1 MTDHN
6 EIERALS
13 YVSNNDDRETWVR
26 MGAGIKTEL
35 GEDGFDLWDSW
46 SSTAD
51 NYSHQA
57 AKAVWKSL
65 RPGRVNIGSV
75 FYEAKQGGYTP
86 EKAVAKTYT
95 KEELAQRAKARQER
109 EAKAIADRLADAS
122 VAKDKAQALFNNAG
136 PVNPNHPYLLKKG
149 ITDPALLANLR
160 QQDNNLLIPAMQN
173 SEIVAVQK
181 INHDGGKYFGKNE
194 MLAGSAFF
202 MGDKSQV
209 KNGLILTEGLSTG
222 ASLHAA
228 TNKPVLVVFAAH
240 NLVNVA
246 ESLKNTDFP
255 IILAADND
263 SHTKNAGIKFAE
275 KAAQVLGERASL
287 SMPIF
292 TEQDNAVFQ
301 DRHGADKYPSDFND
315 LHEIRGL
322 DAVTQVMGGEVKT
335 LKKNELEQNK
345 ESEMETK
352 NAYEMAKNGE
362 TTEVEPVNKTGQ
374 ALKEPDYLK
383 NIPDFEDERKPV
395 INKIEVDFEQIKA
408 QQTTVNRPPQE
419 TNIEPE
425 SGGTTPKKAI
435 AEPEQDTVLP
445 SKEAQ
450 EPAPEQPDTKVV
462 ESQAPEKTDQIEVN
476 PLQEAPES
484 IRHKY
489 LYAEG
494 MYLDDNARTTIFSD
508 KGAQLQT
515 ARSDLQTVHDMVEV
529 AKEKGWTYI
538 KLSGKHEFK
547 RQAFLEAESQG
558 IKTSGYEPTKED
570 LAALKSLQNERAL
583 NKFESVPEVVKE
595 HASEQDQAADKAPS
609 QSTDKDLNTGI
620 LKAHGPAPYL
630 HDDKNK
636 FSYYVTLQQD
646 DKEHTVWGVGLPDA
660 LKESKVKLGDE
671 VSLKNLGRQPVE
683 VNQPIYDDD
692 GKTVI
697 GHETI
702 QTHRNT
708 WQVDVLNKQAE
719 KGQET
724 TQNKSQETT
733 QNKEA
738 DKENTPAVEQK
749 QEKDNQALAASEAAK
764 LKAQNQAPTAAQI
777 ETSEKADI
785 DSDVKMAD
793 IGGQSVNSE
802 VKLVADKMA
811 QSGKGNGLD
820 ESNLAK
826 LNIYRHV
833 ATKIVAY
840 MNVDYRKDAM
850 RNFDT
855 NMEKSI
861 NGTTLNVPE
870 PIKQQQRQ
878 QQQAKPD
885 LVKQTEMEIER

>member
-1 MTDHN
+1 MADYN

-26 MGAGIKTEL
+26 MGAGIKSEL
-35 GEDGFDLWDSW
+35 GEDGFDIWDRW

-51 NYSHQA
+51 NYSHKA

-86 EKAVAKTYT
+86 EKTEAKTYT
-95 KEELAQRAKARQER
+95 KEELAARAKARQER
-109 EAKAIADRLADAS
+109 EAKAMADRLADAY
-122 VAKDKAQALFNNAG
+122 VAKDRAQALFNNAG

-149 ITDPALLANLR
+149 ISDPALLANLR
-160 QQDNNLLIPAMQN
+160 QQDNNLLIPARQN
-173 SEIVAVQK
+173 GEIVAVQK

-194 MLAGSAFF
+194 MLTGSAFF
-202 MGDKSQV
+202 IGDKSQV
-209 KNGLILTEGLSTG
+209 KDGLILTEGLATG

-263 SHTKNAGIKFAE
+263 SHTKNAGLKFAE
-275 KAAQVLGERASL
+275 KAAQVLGERATIN
-287 SMPIF
+287 MPIF
-292 TEQDNAVFQ
+292 TEQDNALFQ
-301 DRHGADKYPSDFND
+301 DRRGADKYPSDFND

-322 DAVTQVMGGEVKT
+322 DAVKQVMGGEVQT

-352 NAYEMAKNGE
+352 NTYAMAKDGE
-362 TTEVEPVNKTGQ
+362 AVEVDSVNKTGQ
-374 ALKEPDYLK
+374 ALQEPDYLK
-383 NIPDFEDERKPV
+383 NIPDFEGVRKPL

-408 QQTTVNRPPQE
+408 QTSVNRPPQE
-419 TNIEPE
+419 TTIESE
-425 SGGTTPKKAI
+425 SSGTAPKKAI
-435 AEPEQDTVLP
+435 AEPEQETVLP

-450 EPAPEQPDTKVV
+450 EPVPEQPDTKAV
-462 ESQAPEKTDQIEVN
+462 ESQPAAPAPIEIN

-494 MYLDDNARTTIFSD
+494 MYLDENARTTIFSD

-515 ARSDLQTVHDMVEV
+515 ARADLQTVHDMVEV
-529 AKEKGWTYI
+529 AKEKGWTHI

-570 LAALKSLQNERAL
+570 LAALKSIQNERAL

-595 HASEQDQAADKAPS
+595 HAPEQEQAA
-609 QSTDKDLNTGI
+609 I
-620 LKAHGPAPYL
+620 
-630 HDDKNK
+630 
-636 FSYYVTLQQD
+636 
-646 DKEHTVWGVGLPDA
+646 
-660 LKESKVKLGDE
+660 
-671 VSLKNLGRQPVE
+671 
-683 VNQPIYDDD
+683 
-692 GKTVI
+692 
-697 GHETI
+697 
-702 QTHRNT
+702 
-708 WQVDVLNKQAE
+708 
-719 KGQET
+719 QET
-724 TQNKSQETT
+724 TQNKSQ
-733 QNKEA
+733 KA
-738 DKENTPAVEQK
+738 DKENTPAAEPK

-811 QSGKGNGLD
+811 QSGMVKGLD
-820 ESNLAK
+820 KSNLAK
-826 LNIYRHV
+826 LNIYRNI
-833 ATKIVAY
+833 ATKIVAH
-840 MNVDYRKDAM
+840 MNVDFRKDAM

-878 QQQAKPD
+878 QQQAKPE
-885 LVKQTEMEIER
+885 LVKQTEMEMER

>member
-1 MTDHN
+1 MADYN

-26 MGAGIKTEL
+26 MGAGIKSEL
-35 GEDGFDLWDSW
+35 GEDGFDIWDRW

-51 NYSHQA
+51 NYSHKA

-86 EKAVAKTYT
+86 EKTEAKTYT
-95 KEELAQRAKARQER
+95 KEELAARAKARQER
-109 EAKAIADRLADAS
+109 EAKAMADRLADAY
-122 VAKDKAQALFNNAG
+122 VAKDRAQALFNNAG

-149 ITDPALLANLR
+149 ISDPALLANLR
-160 QQDNNLLIPAMQN
+160 QQDNNLLIPARQN
-173 SEIVAVQK
+173 GEIVAVQK

-194 MLAGSAFF
+194 MLTGSAFF
-202 MGDKSQV
+202 IGDKSQV
-209 KNGLILTEGLSTG
+209 KDGLILTEGLATG

-263 SHTKNAGIKFAE
+263 SHTKNAGLKFAE
-275 KAAQVLGERASL
+275 KAAQVLGERATIN
-287 SMPIF
+287 MPIF
-292 TEQDNAVFQ
+292 TEQDNALFQ

-322 DAVTQVMGGEVKT
+322 DAVKQVMGGEVQT

-352 NAYEMAKNGE
+352 NTYAMAKDGE
-362 TTEVEPVNKTGQ
+362 AVEVDSVNKTGQ
-374 ALKEPDYLK
+374 ALQEPDYLK
-383 NIPDFEDERKPV
+383 NIPDFEGVRKPL

-408 QQTTVNRPPQE
+408 QTSVNRPPQE
-419 TNIEPE
+419 TTIESE
-425 SGGTTPKKAI
+425 SSGTAPKKAI
-435 AEPEQDTVLP
+435 AEPEQETVLP

-450 EPAPEQPDTKVV
+450 EPVPEQPDTKAV
-462 ESQAPEKTDQIEVN
+462 ESQPAAPAPIEIN

-494 MYLDDNARTTIFSD
+494 MYLDENARTTIFSD

-515 ARSDLQTVHDMVEV
+515 ARADLQTVHDMVEV
-529 AKEKGWTYI
+529 AKEKGWTHI

-570 LAALKSLQNERAL
+570 LAALKSIQNERAL
-583 NKFESVPEVVKE
+583 NKFESVLEVVKE
-595 HASEQDQAADKAPS
+595 RTAEQDQAADKAPS
-609 QSTDKDLNTGI
+609 ESTNKDLNTGI
-620 LKAHGPAPYL
+620 LKAHGQAPYL

-636 FSYYVTLQQD
+636 VSYYVTLEQG
-646 DKEHTVWGVGLPDA
+646 DKEHTVWGVGLLDA

-671 VSLKNLGRQPVE
+671 ISLTNLGRTAVE
-683 VNQPIYDDD
+683 VNQPIYDEDS
-692 GKTVI
+692 KTVV

-708 WQVDVLNKQAE
+708 WQVDILSKQAE
-719 KGQET
+719 KGQEAIQET
-724 TQNKSQETT
+724 TQNKSQE
-733 QNKEA
+733 A
-738 DKENTPAVEQK
+738 DKENIPAAEPK

-811 QSGKGNGLD
+811 QSGKVNGLD
-820 ESNLAK
+820 KSNLAK
-826 LNIYRHV
+826 LNIYRNV

-840 MNVDYRKDAM
+840 MNVGFRKDAM

-885 LVKQTEMEIER
+885 LVKQTEMEMER

>member
-1 MTDHN
+1 MA
-6 EIERALS
+6 EISGFGLCLFR
-13 YVSNNDDRETWVR
+13 VSLRNDDRETWVR
-26 MGAGIKTEL
+26 MGAGIKSEL
-35 GEDGFDLWDSW
+35 GEDGFDIWDRW

-51 NYSHQA
+51 NYSHKA

-86 EKAVAKTYT
+86 EKTEAKTYT
-95 KEELAQRAKARQER
+95 KAELAARAKARQER
-109 EAKAIADRLADAS
+109 EAKAIADRLADADM
-122 VAKDKAQALFNNAG
+122 AKDKAQELFNNAG

-149 ITDPALLANLR
+149 ISDPALLANLR
-160 QQDNNLLIPAMQN
+160 QQDNNLLIPARQN
-173 SEIVAVQK
+173 GEIVAVQK

-194 MLAGSAFF
+194 MLTGSAFF
-202 MGDKSQV
+202 IGDKSQV
-209 KNGLILTEGLSTG
+209 KDGLILTEGLATG

-263 SHTKNAGIKFAE
+263 SHTKNAGLKFAE
-275 KAAQVLGERASL
+275 KAAQVLGERATIN
-287 SMPIF
+287 MPIF
-292 TEQDNAVFQ
+292 TEQDNALFQ

-322 DAVTQVMGGEVKT
+322 DAVKQAMGGEVQT
-335 LKKNELEQNK
+335 LKKNEPEQNK

-352 NAYEMAKNGE
+352 NTYAMAKDGE
-362 TTEVEPVNKTGQ
+362 AVEVDSVNKTGQ
-374 ALKEPDYLK
+374 ALQEPDYLK
-383 NIPDFEDERKPV
+383 NIPDFEDVRKPL

-408 QQTTVNRPPQE
+408 QTSVNRPPQE
-419 TNIEPE
+419 TTIESE
-425 SGGTTPKKAI
+425 SSGAAPKKAI
-435 AEPEQDTVLP
+435 AEPEQETVLP

-450 EPAPEQPDTKVV
+450 EPVPEQPDTKAV
-462 ESQAPEKTDQIEVN
+462 ESQPAAPAPIEIN

-494 MYLDDNARTTIFSD
+494 MYLDENARTTIFSD

-515 ARSDLQTVHDMVEV
+515 ARADLQTVHDMVEV
-529 AKEKGWTYI
+529 AKEKGWTHI

-570 LAALKSLQNERAL
+570 LAALKSIQNERAL

-595 HASEQDQAADKAPS
+595 HAPEQEQAA
-609 QSTDKDLNTGI
+609 I
-620 LKAHGPAPYL
+620 
-630 HDDKNK
+630 
-636 FSYYVTLQQD
+636 
-646 DKEHTVWGVGLPDA
+646 
-660 LKESKVKLGDE
+660 
-671 VSLKNLGRQPVE
+671 
-683 VNQPIYDDD
+683 
-692 GKTVI
+692 
-697 GHETI
+697 
-702 QTHRNT
+702 
-708 WQVDVLNKQAE
+708 
-719 KGQET
+719 QET
-724 TQNKSQETT
+724 TQNKSQ
-733 QNKEA
+733 KA
-738 DKENTPAVEQK
+738 DKENTPAAEPK

-811 QSGKGNGLD
+811 QSGMVKGLD
-820 ESNLAK
+820 KSNLAK
-826 LNIYRHV
+826 LNIYRNI
-833 ATKIVAY
+833 ATKIVAH
-840 MNVDYRKDAM
+840 MNVDFRKDAM

-878 QQQAKPD
+878 QQQAKPE
-885 LVKQTEMEIER
+885 LVKQTEMEMER

>member
-1 MTDHN
+1 MADYN

-26 MGAGIKTEL
+26 MGAGIKSEL
-35 GEDGFDLWDSW
+35 GEDGFDIWDRW

-51 NYSHQA
+51 NYSHKA

-86 EKAVAKTYT
+86 EKTEAKTYT
-95 KEELAQRAKARQER
+95 KEELAARAKARQER
-109 EAKAIADRLADAS
+109 EAKAMADRLADAY
-122 VAKDKAQALFNNAG
+122 VAKDRAQALFNNAG

-149 ITDPALLANLR
+149 ISDPALLANLR
-160 QQDNNLLIPAMQN
+160 QQDNNLLIPARQN
-173 SEIVAVQK
+173 GEIVAVQK

-194 MLAGSAFF
+194 MLTGSAFF
-202 MGDKSQV
+202 IGDKSQV
-209 KNGLILTEGLSTG
+209 KDGLILTEGLATG

-263 SHTKNAGIKFAE
+263 SHTKNAGLKFAE
-275 KAAQVLGERASL
+275 KAAQVLGERATIN
-287 SMPIF
+287 MPIF
-292 TEQDNAVFQ
+292 TEQDNALFQ

-322 DAVTQVMGGEVKT
+322 DAVKQVMGGEVQT

-352 NAYEMAKNGE
+352 NTYAMAKDGE
-362 TTEVEPVNKTGQ
+362 AVEVDSVNKTGQ
-374 ALKEPDYLK
+374 ALQEPDYLK
-383 NIPDFEDERKPV
+383 NIPDFEGVRKPL

-408 QQTTVNRPPQE
+408 QTSVNRPPQE
-419 TNIEPE
+419 TTIESE
-425 SGGTTPKKAI
+425 SSGTAPKKAI
-435 AEPEQDTVLP
+435 AEPEQETVLP

-450 EPAPEQPDTKVV
+450 EPVPEQPDTKAV
-462 ESQAPEKTDQIEVN
+462 ESQPAAPAPIEIN

-494 MYLDDNARTTIFSD
+494 MYLDENARTTIFSD

-529 AKEKGWTYI
+529 AKEKGWTHI

-570 LAALKSLQNERAL
+570 LAALKSIQNERAL

-595 HASEQDQAADKAPS
+595 HAPEQEQAA
-609 QSTDKDLNTGI
+609 I
-620 LKAHGPAPYL
+620 
-630 HDDKNK
+630 
-636 FSYYVTLQQD
+636 
-646 DKEHTVWGVGLPDA
+646 
-660 LKESKVKLGDE
+660 
-671 VSLKNLGRQPVE
+671 
-683 VNQPIYDDD
+683 
-692 GKTVI
+692 
-697 GHETI
+697 
-702 QTHRNT
+702 
-708 WQVDVLNKQAE
+708 
-719 KGQET
+719 QET
-724 TQNKSQETT
+724 TQNKSQ
-733 QNKEA
+733 KA
-738 DKENTPAVEQK
+738 DKENTPAAEPK

-811 QSGKGNGLD
+811 QSGMVKGLD
-820 ESNLAK
+820 KSNLAK
-826 LNIYRHV
+826 LNIYRNI
-833 ATKIVAY
+833 ATKIVAH
-840 MNVDYRKDAM
+840 MNVDFRKDAM

-878 QQQAKPD
+878 QQQAKPE
-885 LVKQTEMEIER
+885 LVKQTEMEMER

>member
-1 MTDHN
+1 MADYN

-26 MGAGIKTEL
+26 MGAGIKSEL
-35 GEDGFDLWDSW
+35 GEDGFDIWDRW

-51 NYSHQA
+51 NYSHKA

-86 EKAVAKTYT
+86 EKTEAKTYT
-95 KEELAQRAKARQER
+95 KEELAARAKARQER
-109 EAKAIADRLADAS
+109 EAKAMADRLADAD
-122 VAKDKAQALFNNAG
+122 VAKDRAQALFNNAG

-149 ITDPALLANLR
+149 ISDPALLANLR
-160 QQDNNLLIPAMQN
+160 QQDNNLLIPARQN
-173 SEIVAVQK
+173 GEIVAVQK

-194 MLAGSAFF
+194 MLTGSAFF
-202 MGDKSQV
+202 IGDKSQV
-209 KNGLILTEGLSTG
+209 KDGLILTEGLATG

-263 SHTKNAGIKFAE
+263 SHTKNAGLKFAE
-275 KAAQVLGERASL
+275 KAAQVLGERATIN
-287 SMPIF
+287 MPIF
-292 TEQDNAVFQ
+292 TEQDNAIFQ

-322 DAVTQVMGGEVKT
+322 DAVKQVMGGEVQT

-352 NAYEMAKNGE
+352 NTYAMAKDGE
-362 TTEVEPVNKTGQ
+362 AVEVDSVNKTGQ
-374 ALKEPDYLK
+374 ALQEPDYLK
-383 NIPDFEDERKPV
+383 NIPDFEDVRKPL

-408 QQTTVNRPPQE
+408 QTSVNRPPQE
-419 TNIEPE
+419 TTIESE
-425 SGGTTPKKAI
+425 SSGAAPKKAI
-435 AEPEQDTVLP
+435 AEPEQETVLP

-450 EPAPEQPDTKVV
+450 EPVPEQPDTKAV
-462 ESQAPEKTDQIEVN
+462 ESQPAAPAPIEIN

-494 MYLDDNARTTIFSD
+494 MYLDENARTTIFSD

-515 ARSDLQTVHDMVEV
+515 ARADLQTVHDMVEV
-529 AKEKGWTYI
+529 AKEKGWTHI

-570 LAALKSLQNERAL
+570 LAALKSIQNERAL

-595 HASEQDQAADKAPS
+595 HAPEQEQAA
-609 QSTDKDLNTGI
+609 I
-620 LKAHGPAPYL
+620 
-630 HDDKNK
+630 
-636 FSYYVTLQQD
+636 
-646 DKEHTVWGVGLPDA
+646 
-660 LKESKVKLGDE
+660 
-671 VSLKNLGRQPVE
+671 
-683 VNQPIYDDD
+683 
-692 GKTVI
+692 
-697 GHETI
+697 
-702 QTHRNT
+702 
-708 WQVDVLNKQAE
+708 
-719 KGQET
+719 QET
-724 TQNKSQETT
+724 TQNKSQ
-733 QNKEA
+733 KA
-738 DKENTPAVEQK
+738 DKENTPAAEPK

-811 QSGKGNGLD
+811 QSGMVKGLD
-820 ESNLAK
+820 KSNLAK
-826 LNIYRHV
+826 LNIYRNI
-833 ATKIVAY
+833 ATKIVAH
-840 MNVDYRKDAM
+840 MNVDFRKDAM

-878 QQQAKPD
+878 QQQAKPE
-885 LVKQTEMEIER
+885 LVKQTEMEMER

>member
-1 MTDHN
+1 MADYN

-26 MGAGIKTEL
+26 MGAGIKSEL
-35 GEDGFDLWDSW
+35 GEDGFDIWDRW

-51 NYSHQA
+51 NYSHKA

-86 EKAVAKTYT
+86 EKTEAKTYT
-95 KEELAQRAKARQER
+95 KEELAARAKARQER
-109 EAKAIADRLADAS
+109 EAKAIADRLADADM
-122 VAKDKAQALFNNAG
+122 AKDKAQELFNNAG

-149 ITDPALLANLR
+149 INDPALLANLR
-160 QQDNNLLIPAMQN
+160 QQDNNLLIPARQN
-173 SEIVAVQK
+173 GEIVAVQK

-194 MLAGSAFF
+194 MLTGSAFF
-202 MGDKSQV
+202 IGDKSQV
-209 KNGLILTEGLSTG
+209 KDGLILTEGLATG

-263 SHTKNAGIKFAE
+263 SHTKNAGLKFAE
-275 KAAQVLGERASL
+275 KAAQVLGERATIN
-287 SMPIF
+287 MPIF
-292 TEQDNAVFQ
+292 TEQDNALFQ

-322 DAVTQVMGGEVKT
+322 DAVKQVMGGEVQT

-352 NAYEMAKNGE
+352 NTYAMAKDGE
-362 TTEVEPVNKTGQ
+362 AVEVDSVNKTGQ
-374 ALKEPDYLK
+374 ALQEPDYLK
-383 NIPDFEDERKPV
+383 NIPDFEDVRKPL

-408 QQTTVNRPPQE
+408 QTSVNRPPQE
-419 TNIEPE
+419 TTIESE
-425 SGGTTPKKAI
+425 SSGTAPKKAI
-435 AEPEQDTVLP
+435 AEPEQETVLP

-450 EPAPEQPDTKVV
+450 EPVPEQPDTKAV
-462 ESQAPEKTDQIEVN
+462 ESQPAAPAPIEIN

-494 MYLDDNARTTIFSD
+494 MYLDENARTTIFSD

-515 ARSDLQTVHDMVEV
+515 ARADLQTVHDMVEV
-529 AKEKGWTYI
+529 AKEKGWTHI

-570 LAALKSLQNERAL
+570 LAALKSIQNERAL

-595 HASEQDQAADKAPS
+595 HAPEQEQAA
-609 QSTDKDLNTGI
+609 I
-620 LKAHGPAPYL
+620 
-630 HDDKNK
+630 
-636 FSYYVTLQQD
+636 
-646 DKEHTVWGVGLPDA
+646 
-660 LKESKVKLGDE
+660 
-671 VSLKNLGRQPVE
+671 
-683 VNQPIYDDD
+683 
-692 GKTVI
+692 
-697 GHETI
+697 
-702 QTHRNT
+702 
-708 WQVDVLNKQAE
+708 
-719 KGQET
+719 QET
-724 TQNKSQETT
+724 TQNKSQ
-733 QNKEA
+733 KA
-738 DKENTPAVEQK
+738 DKENTPAAEPK

-811 QSGKGNGLD
+811 QSGMVKGLD
-820 ESNLAK
+820 KSNLAK
-826 LNIYRHV
+826 LNIYRNI
-833 ATKIVAY
+833 ATKIVAH
-840 MNVDYRKDAM
+840 MNVDFRKDAM

-878 QQQAKPD
+878 QQQAKPE
-885 LVKQTEMEIER
+885 LVKQTEMEMER

>member
-1 MTDHN
+1 MA
-6 EIERALS
+6 EISGFGLCLFR
-13 YVSNNDDRETWVR
+13 VSLRNDDRETWVR
-26 MGAGIKTEL
+26 MGAGIKSEL
-35 GEDGFDLWDSW
+35 GEDGFDIWDRW

-51 NYSHQA
+51 NYSHKA

-86 EKAVAKTYT
+86 EKTEAKTYT
-95 KEELAQRAKARQER
+95 KEELAARAKARQER
-109 EAKAIADRLADAS
+109 EAKAMADRLADAD
-122 VAKDKAQALFNNAG
+122 VAKDRAQALFNNAG

-149 ITDPALLANLR
+149 ISDPALLANLR
-160 QQDNNLLIPAMQN
+160 QQDNNLLIPARQN
-173 SEIVAVQK
+173 GEIVAVQK

-194 MLAGSAFF
+194 MLTGSAFF
-202 MGDKSQV
+202 IGDKSQV
-209 KNGLILTEGLSTG
+209 KDGLILTEGLATG

-263 SHTKNAGIKFAE
+263 SHTKNAGLKFAE
-275 KAAQVLGERASL
+275 KAAQVLGERATIN
-287 SMPIF
+287 MPIF
-292 TEQDNAVFQ
+292 TEQDNALFQ

-322 DAVTQVMGGEVKT
+322 DAVKQVMGGEVQT

-352 NAYEMAKNGE
+352 NTYAMAKDGE
-362 TTEVEPVNKTGQ
+362 AVEVDSVNKTGQ
-374 ALKEPDYLK
+374 ALQEPDYLK
-383 NIPDFEDERKPV
+383 NIPDFEDVRKPL

-408 QQTTVNRPPQE
+408 QTSVNRPPQE
-419 TNIEPE
+419 TTIESE
-425 SGGTTPKKAI
+425 SSGAAPKKAI
-435 AEPEQDTVLP
+435 AEPEQETVLP

-450 EPAPEQPDTKVV
+450 EPVPEQPDTKAV
-462 ESQAPEKTDQIEVN
+462 ESQPAAPAPIEIN

-494 MYLDDNARTTIFSD
+494 MYLDENARTTIFSD

-515 ARSDLQTVHDMVEV
+515 ARADLQTVHDMVEV
-529 AKEKGWTYI
+529 AKEKGWTHI

-570 LAALKSLQNERAL
+570 LAALKSIQNERAL

-595 HASEQDQAADKAPS
+595 HAPEQEQAA
-609 QSTDKDLNTGI
+609 I
-620 LKAHGPAPYL
+620 
-630 HDDKNK
+630 
-636 FSYYVTLQQD
+636 
-646 DKEHTVWGVGLPDA
+646 
-660 LKESKVKLGDE
+660 
-671 VSLKNLGRQPVE
+671 
-683 VNQPIYDDD
+683 
-692 GKTVI
+692 
-697 GHETI
+697 
-702 QTHRNT
+702 
-708 WQVDVLNKQAE
+708 
-719 KGQET
+719 QET
-724 TQNKSQETT
+724 TQNKSQ
-733 QNKEA
+733 KA
-738 DKENTPAVEQK
+738 DKENTPAAEPK

-811 QSGKGNGLD
+811 QSGMVKGLD
-820 ESNLAK
+820 KSNLAK
-826 LNIYRHV
+826 LNIYRNI
-833 ATKIVAY
+833 ATKIVAH
-840 MNVDYRKDAM
+840 MNVDFRKDAM

-878 QQQAKPD
+878 QQQAKPE
-885 LVKQTEMEIER
+885 LVKQTEMEMER

>member
-1 MTDHN
+1 MADYN

-35 GEDGFDLWDSW
+35 GEDGFDIWDRW

-51 NYSHQA
+51 NYSPKA

-75 FYEAKQGGYTP
+75 FHEAKQGGYTP
-86 EKAVAKTYT
+86 EKTAAKTYT
-95 KEELAQRAKARQER
+95 KAELAARAKARQER
-109 EAKAIADRLADAS
+109 EAKAIADRLADADM
-122 VAKDKAQALFNNAG
+122 AKEKAQELFNNAG

-149 ITDPALLANLR
+149 INDPALLANLR
-160 QQDNNLLIPAMQN
+160 QQDNNLLIPARQN
-173 SEIVAVQK
+173 GEIVAVQK

-194 MLAGSAFF
+194 MLTGSAFF
-202 MGDKSQV
+202 IGDKSQV
-209 KNGLILTEGLSTG
+209 KDGLILTEGLATG

-263 SHTKNAGIKFAE
+263 SHTKNAGLKFAE
-275 KAAQVLGERASL
+275 KAAQVLGERATIN
-287 SMPIF
+287 MPIF
-292 TEQDNAVFQ
+292 TEQDNALFQ

-322 DAVTQVMGGEVKT
+322 DAVKQVMGGDVQT
-335 LKKNELEQNK
+335 LKKNELEQKK

-352 NAYEMAKNGE
+352 NTYAMAKDGE
-362 TTEVEPVNKTGQ
+362 AVEVESVNKTGQ
-374 ALKEPDYLK
+374 ALQEPDYLK
-383 NIPDFEDERKPV
+383 NIPDFEDVRKPV

-408 QQTTVNRPPQE
+408 QTTVNRPPQE
-419 TNIEPE
+419 TTIEPE
-425 SGGTTPKKAI
+425 SSGTAPKKAI
-435 AEPEQDTVLP
+435 AEPEQAPVSLN
-445 SKEAQ
+445 KEAQ
-450 EPAPEQPDTKVV
+450 APAPEQPGTKAV
-462 ESQAPEKTDQIEVN
+462 ESQPAAPAPIEIN

-494 MYLDDNARTTIFSD
+494 MYLDENARTTIFSD

-529 AKEKGWTYI
+529 AKEKGWTHI

-570 LAALKSLQNERAL
+570 LAALKSIQNERAL

-595 HASEQDQAADKAPS
+595 HAPEQDQASS
-609 QSTDKDLNTGI
+609 QSSDKDLNTGI
-620 LKAHGPAPYL
+620 LKAHGQAPYL

-636 FSYYVTLQQD
+636 FSYYVTLQQG

-660 LKESKVKLGDE
+660 LEESKVKLGDE
-671 VSLKNLGRQPVE
+671 ISLKNLGRQPVE
-683 VNQPIYDDD
+683 VNQPIYGDD

-702 QTHRNT
+702 QTYRNT
-708 WQVDVLNKQAE
+708 WQVDILSKQTE
-719 KGQET
+719 KDQKAIQDT
-724 TQNKSQETT
+724 TQNKSQET
-733 QNKEA
+733 
-738 DKENTPAVEQK
+738 DKENIPVAEPK

-785 DSDVKMAD
+785 DSDVKMTD

-811 QSGKGNGLD
+811 QSGKVNGLD
-820 ESNLAK
+820 KSNLAK
-826 LNIYRHV
+826 LNIYRNI

-840 MNVDYRKDAM
+840 MNVDFRKDAM

-878 QQQAKPD
+878 QQQAKPE

>member
-1 MTDHN
+1 MADYN

-26 MGAGIKTEL
+26 MGAGIKSEL
-35 GEDGFDLWDSW
+35 GEDGFDIWDRW

-51 NYSHQA
+51 NYSHKA

-86 EKAVAKTYT
+86 EKTEAKTYT
-95 KEELAQRAKARQER
+95 KEELAARAKARQER
-109 EAKAIADRLADAS
+109 EAKAMADRLADAD
-122 VAKDKAQALFNNAG
+122 VAKDRAQALFNNAG

-149 ITDPALLANLR
+149 ISDPALLANLR
-160 QQDNNLLIPAMQN
+160 QQDNNLLIPARQN
-173 SEIVAVQK
+173 GEIVAVQK

-194 MLAGSAFF
+194 MLTGSAFF
-202 MGDKSQV
+202 IGDKSQV
-209 KNGLILTEGLSTG
+209 KDGLILTEGLATG

-263 SHTKNAGIKFAE
+263 SHTKNAGLKFAE
-275 KAAQVLGERASL
+275 KAAQVLGERATIN
-287 SMPIF
+287 MPIF
-292 TEQDNAVFQ
+292 TEQDNALFQ

-322 DAVTQVMGGEVKT
+322 DAVKQVMGGEVQT

-352 NAYEMAKNGE
+352 NTYAMAKDGE
-362 TTEVEPVNKTGQ
+362 AVEVDSVNKTGQ
-374 ALKEPDYLK
+374 ALQEPDYLK
-383 NIPDFEDERKPV
+383 NIPDFEDVRKPL

-408 QQTTVNRPPQE
+408 QTTVNRPPQE
-419 TNIEPE
+419 TTIESE
-425 SGGTTPKKAI
+425 SSETAPKKAI
-435 AEPEQDTVLP
+435 AEPEQETVLP

-450 EPAPEQPDTKVV
+450 EPVPEQPDTKAV
-462 ESQAPEKTDQIEVN
+462 ESQPAAPAPIEIN

-494 MYLDDNARTTIFSD
+494 MYLDENARTTIFSD

-515 ARSDLQTVHDMVEV
+515 ARADLQTVHDMVEV
-529 AKEKGWTYI
+529 AKEKGWTHI

-570 LAALKSLQNERAL
+570 LAALKSIQNERAL

-595 HASEQDQAADKAPS
+595 HAPEQEQAA
-609 QSTDKDLNTGI
+609 I
-620 LKAHGPAPYL
+620 
-630 HDDKNK
+630 
-636 FSYYVTLQQD
+636 
-646 DKEHTVWGVGLPDA
+646 
-660 LKESKVKLGDE
+660 
-671 VSLKNLGRQPVE
+671 
-683 VNQPIYDDD
+683 
-692 GKTVI
+692 
-697 GHETI
+697 
-702 QTHRNT
+702 
-708 WQVDVLNKQAE
+708 
-719 KGQET
+719 QET
-724 TQNKSQETT
+724 TQNKSQ
-733 QNKEA
+733 KA
-738 DKENTPAVEQK
+738 DKENTPAAEPK

-811 QSGKGNGLD
+811 QSGMVKGLD
-820 ESNLAK
+820 KSNLAK
-826 LNIYRHV
+826 LNIYRNV
-833 ATKIVAY
+833 ATKIVAH
-840 MNVDYRKDAM
+840 MNVDFRKDAM

-878 QQQAKPD
+878 QQQAKPE
-885 LVKQTEMEIER
+885 LVKQTEMEMER

>member
-1 MTDHN
+1 MADYN

-26 MGAGIKTEL
+26 MGAGIKSEL
-35 GEDGFDLWDSW
+35 GEDGFDIWDRW

-51 NYSHQA
+51 NYSHKA

-86 EKAVAKTYT
+86 EKTEAKTYT
-95 KEELAQRAKARQER
+95 KEELAARAKARQER
-109 EAKAIADRLADAS
+109 EAKAMADRLADAD
-122 VAKDKAQALFNNAG
+122 VAKDRAQALFNNAG

-149 ITDPALLANLR
+149 ISDPAILANLR
-160 QQDNNLLIPAMQN
+160 QQDNNLLIPARQN
-173 SEIVAVQK
+173 GEIVAVQK

-194 MLAGSAFF
+194 MLTGSAFF
-202 MGDKSQV
+202 IGDKSQV
-209 KNGLILTEGLSTG
+209 KDGLILTEGLATG

-263 SHTKNAGIKFAE
+263 SHTKNAGLKFAE
-275 KAAQVLGERASL
+275 KAAQVLGERATIN
-287 SMPIF
+287 MPIF
-292 TEQDNAVFQ
+292 TEQDNALFQ

-322 DAVTQVMGGEVKT
+322 DAVKQVMGGEVQT

-352 NAYEMAKNGE
+352 NTYAMAKDGE
-362 TTEVEPVNKTGQ
+362 AVEVDSVNKTGQ
-374 ALKEPDYLK
+374 ALQEPDYLK
-383 NIPDFEDERKPV
+383 NIPDFEDVRKPL

-408 QQTTVNRPPQE
+408 QTSVNRPPQE
-419 TNIEPE
+419 TTIESE
-425 SGGTTPKKAI
+425 SSGTAPKKAI
-435 AEPEQDTVLP
+435 AEPERETVLP

-450 EPAPEQPDTKVV
+450 EPVPEQPDTKAV
-462 ESQAPEKTDQIEVN
+462 ESQPAAPAPIEIN

-494 MYLDDNARTTIFSD
+494 MYLDENARTTIFSD

-515 ARSDLQTVHDMVEV
+515 ARADLQTVHDMVEV
-529 AKEKGWTYI
+529 AKEKGWTHI

-570 LAALKSLQNERAL
+570 LAALKSIQNERAL

-595 HASEQDQAADKAPS
+595 HAPEQEQAA
-609 QSTDKDLNTGI
+609 I
-620 LKAHGPAPYL
+620 
-630 HDDKNK
+630 
-636 FSYYVTLQQD
+636 
-646 DKEHTVWGVGLPDA
+646 
-660 LKESKVKLGDE
+660 
-671 VSLKNLGRQPVE
+671 
-683 VNQPIYDDD
+683 
-692 GKTVI
+692 
-697 GHETI
+697 
-702 QTHRNT
+702 
-708 WQVDVLNKQAE
+708 
-719 KGQET
+719 QET
-724 TQNKSQETT
+724 TQNKSQ
-733 QNKEA
+733 KA
-738 DKENTPAVEQK
+738 DKENTPAAEPK

-811 QSGKGNGLD
+811 QSGMVKGLD
-820 ESNLAK
+820 KSNLAK
-826 LNIYRHV
+826 LNIYRNI
-833 ATKIVAY
+833 ATKIVAH
-840 MNVDYRKDAM
+840 MNVDFRKDAM

-878 QQQAKPD
+878 QQQAKPE
-885 LVKQTEMEIER
+885 LVKQTEMEMER

>member
-1 MTDHN
+1 MADYN

-26 MGAGIKTEL
+26 MGAGIKSEL
-35 GEDGFDLWDSW
+35 GEDGFDIWDRW

-51 NYSHQA
+51 NYSHKA

-86 EKAVAKTYT
+86 EKTEAKTYT
-95 KEELAQRAKARQER
+95 KEELVARAKARQER
-109 EAKAIADRLADAS
+109 EAKAMADRLADAD
-122 VAKDKAQALFNNAG
+122 VAKDRAQALFNNAG

-149 ITDPALLANLR
+149 ISDPALLANLR
-160 QQDNNLLIPAMQN
+160 QQDNNLLIPARQN
-173 SEIVAVQK
+173 GEIVAVQK

-194 MLAGSAFF
+194 MLTGSAFF
-202 MGDKSQV
+202 IGDKSQV
-209 KNGLILTEGLSTG
+209 KDGLILTEGLATG

-263 SHTKNAGIKFAE
+263 SHTKNAGLKFAE
-275 KAAQVLGERASL
+275 KAAQVLGERATIN
-287 SMPIF
+287 MPIF
-292 TEQDNAVFQ
+292 TEQDNALFQ

-322 DAVTQVMGGEVKT
+322 DAVKQVMGGEVQT

-352 NAYEMAKNGE
+352 NTYAMAKDGE
-362 TTEVEPVNKTGQ
+362 AVEVDSVNKTGQ
-374 ALKEPDYLK
+374 ALQEPDYLK
-383 NIPDFEDERKPV
+383 NIPDFEDVRKPL

-408 QQTTVNRPPQE
+408 QTSVNRPPQE
-419 TNIEPE
+419 TTIESE
-425 SGGTTPKKAI
+425 SSGTAPKKAI
-435 AEPEQDTVLP
+435 AEPEQETVLP

-450 EPAPEQPDTKVV
+450 EPVPEQPDTKAV
-462 ESQAPEKTDQIEVN
+462 ESQPAAPAPIEIN

-494 MYLDDNARTTIFSD
+494 MYLDENARTTIFSD

-515 ARSDLQTVHDMVEV
+515 ARADLQTVHDMVEV
-529 AKEKGWTYI
+529 AKEKGWTHI

-570 LAALKSLQNERAL
+570 LAALKSIQNERAL

-595 HASEQDQAADKAPS
+595 HAPEQEQAA
-609 QSTDKDLNTGI
+609 I
-620 LKAHGPAPYL
+620 
-630 HDDKNK
+630 
-636 FSYYVTLQQD
+636 
-646 DKEHTVWGVGLPDA
+646 
-660 LKESKVKLGDE
+660 
-671 VSLKNLGRQPVE
+671 
-683 VNQPIYDDD
+683 
-692 GKTVI
+692 
-697 GHETI
+697 
-702 QTHRNT
+702 
-708 WQVDVLNKQAE
+708 
-719 KGQET
+719 QET
-724 TQNKSQETT
+724 TQNKSQ
-733 QNKEA
+733 KA
-738 DKENTPAVEQK
+738 DKENTPAAEPK

-811 QSGKGNGLD
+811 QSGMVKGLD
-820 ESNLAK
+820 KSNLAK
-826 LNIYRHV
+826 LNIYRNI
-833 ATKIVAY
+833 ATKIVAH
-840 MNVDYRKDAM
+840 MNVDFRKDAM

-878 QQQAKPD
+878 QQQAKPE
-885 LVKQTEMEIER
+885 LVKQTEMEMER

>member
-1 MTDHN
+1 MADYN

-26 MGAGIKTEL
+26 MGAGIKSEL
-35 GEDGFDLWDSW
+35 GEDGFDIWDRW

-51 NYSHQA
+51 NYSHKA

-86 EKAVAKTYT
+86 EKTEAKTYT
-95 KEELAQRAKARQER
+95 KAELAARAKARQER
-109 EAKAIADRLADAS
+109 EAKAIADRLADADM
-122 VAKDKAQALFNNAG
+122 AKDKAQELFNNAG

-149 ITDPALLANLR
+149 INDPALLANLR
-160 QQDNNLLIPAMQN
+160 QQDNNLLIPARQN
-173 SEIVAVQK
+173 GEIVAVQK

-194 MLAGSAFF
+194 MLTGSAFF
-202 MGDKSQV
+202 MGDKS
-209 KNGLILTEGLSTG
+209 KTKDGLILTEGLATG

-263 SHTKNAGIKFAE
+263 SHTKNAGLKFAE
-275 KAAQVLGERASL
+275 KAAQVLGERATIN
-287 SMPIF
+287 MPIF
-292 TEQDNAVFQ
+292 TEQDNALFQ

-322 DAVTQVMGGEVKT
+322 DAVKQAMGGEVQT
-335 LKKNELEQNK
+335 LKKNEPEQNK

-352 NAYEMAKNGE
+352 NTYAMAKDGE
-362 TTEVEPVNKTGQ
+362 AVEVEPVNKTGQ
-374 ALKEPDYLK
+374 ALQEPDYLK
-383 NIPDFEDERKPV
+383 NIPDFEDVRKPV
-395 INKIEVDFEQIKA
+395 INKIEVDFEQVKA
-408 QQTTVNRPPQE
+408 QTTVNRPPQE
-419 TNIEPE
+419 TTIEPE
-425 SGGTTPKKAI
+425 SSGTAPKKAI
-435 AEPEQDTVLP
+435 AEPEQETVLP
-445 SKEAQ
+445 SKEVQ
-450 EPAPEQPDTKVV
+450 EPVPEQPGTKAV
-462 ESQAPEKTDQIEVN
+462 ESQPAAPAPIEIN

-494 MYLDDNARTTIFSD
+494 MYLDENARTTIFSD

-515 ARSDLQTVHDMVEV
+515 ARSDLQTIHDMVEV
-529 AKEKGWTYI
+529 AKEKGWTHI
-538 KLSGKHEFK
+538 KLSGKNEFK

-558 IKTSGYEPTKED
+558 IKTSGYTPTKED
-570 LAALKSLQNERAL
+570 LAALKSIQNERAL

-595 HASEQDQAADKAPS
+595 HVPEQDQSANKVPS

-620 LKAHGPAPYL
+620 LKAHGQAPYL
-630 HDDKNK
+630 HDEKNK
-636 FSYYVTLQQD
+636 GSYYVILQQG

-660 LKESKVKLGDE
+660 LEESKVKLGDE

-683 VNQPIYDDD
+683 VDKPIYDDD

-708 WQVDVLNKQAE
+708 WQVDILSKQAE
-719 KGQET
+719 KGQ
-724 TQNKSQETT
+724 
-733 QNKEA
+733 EA

-811 QSGKGNGLD
+811 QSGTVQGLD
-820 ESNLAK
+820 KSNLAK
-826 LNIYRHV
+826 LNIYRNI
-833 ATKIVAY
+833 ATKIVAH
-840 MNVDYRKDAM
+840 MNVDFRKDAM

-855 NMEKSI
+855 NIEKSI

-885 LVKQTEMEIER
+885 LVKQTEMEMER

>member
-1 MTDHN
+1 MADYN

-26 MGAGIKTEL
+26 MGAGIKSEL
-35 GEDGFDLWDSW
+35 GEDGFDIWDRW

-51 NYSHQA
+51 NYSHKA

-86 EKAVAKTYT
+86 EKTEAKTYT
-95 KEELAQRAKARQER
+95 KEELAARAKARQER
-109 EAKAIADRLADAS
+109 EAKAMADRLADAY
-122 VAKDKAQALFNNAG
+122 VAKDRAQALFNNAG

-149 ITDPALLANLR
+149 ISDPALLANLR
-160 QQDNNLLIPAMQN
+160 QQDNNLLIPARQN
-173 SEIVAVQK
+173 GEIVAVQK

-194 MLAGSAFF
+194 MLTGSAFF
-202 MGDKSQV
+202 IGDKSQV
-209 KNGLILTEGLSTG
+209 KDGLILTEGLATG

-263 SHTKNAGIKFAE
+263 SHTKNAGLKFAE
-275 KAAQVLGERASL
+275 KAAQVLGERATIN
-287 SMPIF
+287 MPIF
-292 TEQDNAVFQ
+292 TEQDNALFQ

-322 DAVTQVMGGEVKT
+322 DAVKQVMGGEVQT

-352 NAYEMAKNGE
+352 NTYAMAKDGE
-362 TTEVEPVNKTGQ
+362 AVEVDSVNKTGQ
-374 ALKEPDYLK
+374 ALQEPDYLK
-383 NIPDFEDERKPV
+383 NIPDFEGVRKPL

-408 QQTTVNRPPQE
+408 QTSVNRPPQE
-419 TNIEPE
+419 TTIESE
-425 SGGTTPKKAI
+425 SSGTAPKKAI
-435 AEPEQDTVLP
+435 AEPEQETVLP

-450 EPAPEQPDTKVV
+450 EPVPEQPDTKAV
-462 ESQAPEKTDQIEVN
+462 ESQPAAPAPIEIN

-494 MYLDDNARTTIFSD
+494 MYLDENARTTIFSD

-515 ARSDLQTVHDMVEV
+515 ARADLQTVHDMVEV
-529 AKEKGWTYI
+529 AKEKGWTHI

-570 LAALKSLQNERAL
+570 LAALKSIQNERAL

-595 HASEQDQAADKAPS
+595 HAPEQEQAA
-609 QSTDKDLNTGI
+609 I
-620 LKAHGPAPYL
+620 
-630 HDDKNK
+630 
-636 FSYYVTLQQD
+636 
-646 DKEHTVWGVGLPDA
+646 
-660 LKESKVKLGDE
+660 
-671 VSLKNLGRQPVE
+671 
-683 VNQPIYDDD
+683 
-692 GKTVI
+692 
-697 GHETI
+697 
-702 QTHRNT
+702 
-708 WQVDVLNKQAE
+708 
-719 KGQET
+719 QET
-724 TQNKSQETT
+724 TQNKSQ
-733 QNKEA
+733 KA
-738 DKENTPAVEQK
+738 DKENTPAAEPK

-811 QSGKGNGLD
+811 QSGMVKGLD
-820 ESNLAK
+820 KSNLAK
-826 LNIYRHV
+826 LNIYRNI
-833 ATKIVAY
+833 ATKIVAH
-840 MNVDYRKDAM
+840 MNVDFRKDAM

-878 QQQAKPD
+878 QQQAKPE
-885 LVKQTEMEIER
+885 LVKQTEMEMER

>member
-1 MTDHN
+1 MADYN

-26 MGAGIKTEL
+26 MGAGIKSEL
-35 GEDGFDLWDSW
+35 GEDGFDIWDRW

-51 NYSHQA
+51 NYSHKA

-86 EKAVAKTYT
+86 EKTEAKTYT
-95 KEELAQRAKARQER
+95 KEELAARAKARQER
-109 EAKAIADRLADAS
+109 EAKAMADRLADAD
-122 VAKDKAQALFNNAG
+122 VAKDRAQALFNNAG

-149 ITDPALLANLR
+149 ISDPALLANLR
-160 QQDNNLLIPAMQN
+160 QQDNNLLIPARQN
-173 SEIVAVQK
+173 GEIVAVQK

-194 MLAGSAFF
+194 MLTGSAFF
-202 MGDKSQV
+202 IGDKSQV
-209 KNGLILTEGLSTG
+209 KDGLILTEGLATG

-263 SHTKNAGIKFAE
+263 SHTKNAGLKFAE
-275 KAAQVLGERASL
+275 KAAQVLGERATIN
-287 SMPIF
+287 MPIF
-292 TEQDNAVFQ
+292 TEQDNALFQ

-322 DAVTQVMGGEVKT
+322 DAVKQVMGGEVQT

-352 NAYEMAKNGE
+352 NTYAMAKDGE
-362 TTEVEPVNKTGQ
+362 AVEVDSVNKTGQ
-374 ALKEPDYLK
+374 ALQEPDYLK
-383 NIPDFEDERKPV
+383 NIPDFEDVRKPL

-408 QQTTVNRPPQE
+408 QTSVNRPPQE
-419 TNIEPE
+419 TTIESE
-425 SGGTTPKKAI
+425 SSGTAPKKAI
-435 AEPEQDTVLP
+435 AEPEQETVLP

-450 EPAPEQPDTKVV
+450 EPVPEQPDTKAV
-462 ESQAPEKTDQIEVN
+462 ESQPAAPAPIEIN

-494 MYLDDNARTTIFSD
+494 MYLDENARTTIFSD

-515 ARSDLQTVHDMVEV
+515 ARADLQTVHDMVEV
-529 AKEKGWTYI
+529 AKEKGWTHI

-570 LAALKSLQNERAL
+570 LAALKSIQNERAL

-595 HASEQDQAADKAPS
+595 HAPEQEQAA
-609 QSTDKDLNTGI
+609 I
-620 LKAHGPAPYL
+620 
-630 HDDKNK
+630 
-636 FSYYVTLQQD
+636 
-646 DKEHTVWGVGLPDA
+646 
-660 LKESKVKLGDE
+660 
-671 VSLKNLGRQPVE
+671 
-683 VNQPIYDDD
+683 
-692 GKTVI
+692 
-697 GHETI
+697 
-702 QTHRNT
+702 
-708 WQVDVLNKQAE
+708 
-719 KGQET
+719 QET
-724 TQNKSQETT
+724 TQNKSQ
-733 QNKEA
+733 KA
-738 DKENTPAVEQK
+738 DKENTPAAEPK

-785 DSDVKMAD
+785 DSDVKMGD

-811 QSGKGNGLD
+811 QSGMVKGLD
-820 ESNLAK
+820 KSNLAK
-826 LNIYRHV
+826 LNIYRNI
-833 ATKIVAY
+833 ATKIVTH
-840 MNVDYRKDAM
+840 MNVDFRKDAM

-878 QQQAKPD
+878 QQQAKPE
-885 LVKQTEMEIER
+885 LVKQTEMEMER